1 MTTVQDALKQFNVLR
16 PNDDDRVI
24 ELFNG
29 TMERILTKDHK
40 RNPNWL
46 QDYAEAHSDGR
57 LSHIADWLRAAVVN
71 NDAWLEQVD
80 DKGIPKKLMKC
91 GDIARL
97 MVEADKAMRKAN
109 QRIEVAQLDADHE
122 QLYAQLDDGYSVVKL
137 LTPEAL
143 DRESK
148 QMQHCIGHGGYD
160 QRLFTARA
168 LFLSLRDRSNNAHA
182 TAHID
187 GNRIVEL
194 QGKQNKPP
202 LPKYLKLSLSCLSID
217 MDDLWRYY
225 CSIGEIVDAYGK
237 WHPIDALPKG
247 FKYNSTL
254 NLTKYNN
261 ILNLPNFH
269 DGVFNLPEDS
279 RIVGSLQ
286 RYARVGGQLTI
297 GEGTRIEG
305 DLDIHGR
312 LALPENMEITGRI
325 HLYDSNLK
333 RIPDGVKFGSSLNAF
348 SSDLESLPENKKYY
362 DELFIEGSKVTD
374 LPEDLDVGC
383 LRVGSGTKN
392 YPKRLRARDE
402 LRICFNKGCPS
413 LAKWDISNSL
423 SLVSAKIEALPE
435 NLSLSHFTMKHS
447 TVERF
452 PELIEVMGKATFT
465 GSEITR
471 LPRMK
476 IQGTLILDNTAI
488 STIPDGTLPDFR
500 GQIHC
505 VYSEIAYFPAEL
517 DDNVVLH
524 IQIYGQEPHKT
535 TVGQFRKKMAKA
547 KTSSVRVQNNDQM
560 SFGL

>member
-1 MTTVQDALKQFNVLR
+1 MTTVQDALKQYNALR
-16 PNDDDRVI
+16 SNDDDRVV

-46 QDYAEAHSDGR
+46 QDYAEAHSEGH

-80 DKGIPKKLMKC
+80 DKGMPKKLMKC

-97 MVEADKAMRKAN
+97 MAEADKAMRKAN
-109 QRIEVAQLDADHE
+109 QRIEVVQLDADHE

-148 QMQHCIGHGGYD
+148 QMQHCIGHGSYD
-160 QRLFTARA
+160 QRLFTARTM
-168 LFLSLRDRSNNAHA
+168 FLSLRDRSNNAHA

-187 GNRIVEL
+187 GNKIVEL
-194 QGKQNKPP
+194 QGKQNRPP
-202 LPKYLKLSLSCLSID
+202 LPKYLKLILSCLSMD
-217 MDDLWRYY
+217 MDDLSRYY
-225 CSIGEIVDAYGK
+225 RSIGEIVDAYGK
-237 WHPIDALPKG
+237 WHPINALPKG
-247 FKYNSTL
+247 FKYNGTL
-254 NLTKYNN
+254 NLTAFFSED
-261 ILNLPNFH
+261 I
-269 DGVFNLPEDS
+269 NLPENS
-279 RIVGSLQ
+279 HIVGSLQ
-286 RYARVGGQLTI
+286 RYANAMQGGHLTI

-305 DLDIHGR
+305 DLDIHG
-312 LALPENMEITGRI
+312 LLVLPENMEITGRI
-325 HLYDSNLK
+325 HLYESNLK
-333 RIPDGVKFGSSLNAF
+333 RIPDGVKFGDSLNAF
-348 SSDLESLPENKKYY
+348 SSDLESLPDNKKYY
-362 DELFIEGSKVTD
+362 DELFIDGSKVTN
-374 LPEDLDVGC
+374 LPEDLDVGY
-383 LRVGSGTKN
+383 LRVDTATTN
-392 YPKRLRARDE
+392 YPKRLRARDG
-402 LRICFNKGCPS
+402 LRIWFNKGCPS
-413 LAKWDISNSL
+413 LAEWDISNSL
-423 SLVSAKIEALPE
+423 NLVSSNIEALPE
-435 NLSLSHFTMKHS
+435 NMSLAHFTMKHS
-447 TVERF
+447 TVEQF

-488 STIPDGTLPDFR
+488 SSIPDGTLPDFR

-505 VYSEIAYFPAEL
+505 VYSQVDYFPAEL

-524 IQIYGQEPHKT
+524 IQIFGQEPQKT
-535 TVGQFRKKMAKA
+535 TVGQFRNKMAKA

-560 SFGL
+560 SLGL